1 MIRLLQF
8 LVFGHWHKW
17 KILTKHRYVDFANYV
32 DEKDV
37 LARGTQYTLQCEKC
51 GALKEHKT

>member
-17 KILTKHRYVDFANYV
+17 KIINQRGYVDYANYV
-32 DEKDV
+32 DDGKIM
-37 LARGTQYTLQCEKC
+37 AKGIQYTLQCEKC
-51 GALKEHKT
+51 GKLKEHKT